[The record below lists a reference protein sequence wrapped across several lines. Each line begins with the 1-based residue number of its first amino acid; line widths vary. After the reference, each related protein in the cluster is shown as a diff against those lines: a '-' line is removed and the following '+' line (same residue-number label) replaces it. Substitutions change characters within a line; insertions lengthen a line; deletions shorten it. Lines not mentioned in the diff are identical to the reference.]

1 MRELTTI
8 ALVWLALPS
17 FILAQPLT
25 IDDAVNYA
33 LENNFEI
40 RQGRLDISDADARV
54 GEVLATGLPKLDGN
68 LQYSYFPDV
77 PNFLIP
83 AQFADPEAPDGTFIS
98 LPAGTRQSVNASL
111 ELSALVFDGSFFVGL
126 QAARVFKDLTEK
138 EVDAT
143 REDNKWNVK
152 RAFYSVLLVQEQIG
166 ELETNIESV
175 KNLLD
180 ETRALYDEGF
190 AELLD
195 VRRLQLNYNTLKSQR
210 DQIMGMDTITEN
222 LLKFQMAW
230 PADEPIEITGDL
242 EEMAGEWMLR
252 KPSVDFQYTDRP
264 DYRVLQVNEE
274 LADINIR
281 QIRMGYFPT
290 LRAFANHNQNL
301 QRDDLF
307 NSDEIGWLQTTV
319 VGATLSIPIFDG
331 FDKRSRIQRA
341 RISKEK
347 VLEGQHQLRHA
358 IDTEVRNNHLQ
369 YKNAL
374 RGLDDADGL
383 LDLSREIY
391 ETVLTKY
398 REGVGSSFELI
409 QAEQD
414 LFDARLQKLNAL
426 YEVVDSRTQLE
437 QALGR

>member
-1 MRELTTI
+1 MRVLITT
-8 ALVWLALPS
+8 ALVCLALPS

-25 IDDAVNYA
+25 IEDAVNYA

-83 AQFADPEAPDGTFIS
+83 AQFADPEAPEGTFIS

-143 REDNKWNVK
+143 REDIKWNVK

-166 ELETNIESV
+166 ELESNIESV

-195 VRRLQLNYNTLKSQR
+195 VRRLELNYNGLKSQR

-230 PADEPIEITGDL
+230 PAEEPIEITGDL

-252 KPSVDFQYTDRP
+252 KPSVDFQYDDRP

-307 NSDEIGWLQTTV
+307 NSDEIGWLQTTT

-358 IDTEVRNNHLQ
+358 IDTEVRNNYLQ

-426 YEVVDSRTQLE
+426 FEVVDSRTQLE

>member
-1 MRELTTI
+1 MRVLTTI

>member
-1 MRELTTI
+1 MRVLTTI

-143 REDNKWNVK
+143 REDIKWNVK